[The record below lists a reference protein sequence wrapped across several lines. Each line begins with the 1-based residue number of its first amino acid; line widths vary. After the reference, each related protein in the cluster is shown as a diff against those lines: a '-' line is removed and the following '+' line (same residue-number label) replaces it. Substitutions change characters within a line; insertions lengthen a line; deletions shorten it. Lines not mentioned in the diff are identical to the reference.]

1 MNSIPSCVTVSLFTR
16 QSLASRSLVSTQ
28 SWRKTDFPLKVWNL
42 FSTKNTEEV
51 TIAPNAQREG
61 IIDCGVACHKNPDC
75 GGILY
80 EKSSGSCAMKS
91 VNNHY
96 LCNLSLMK
104 YWLVF
109 VFTKPAQCL
118 RSRGFFGN
126 ICQNWEILSMPRI
139 W

>member
-61 IIDCGVACHKNPDC
+61 IIDCGVACHRNPDC

-80 EKSSGSCAMKS
+80 DKTTGSCEMKL

-104 YWLVF
+104 Y
-109 VFTKPAQCL
+109 
-118 RSRGFFGN
+118 
-126 ICQNWEILSMPRI
+126 
-139 W
+139 